1 MVRRIVPAIVVILA
15 AALLLAA
22 TASSKTQAVPTL
34 VGTTGP
40 GFTITLTSKGKA
52 VKSLHAGTYKFVIHD
67 KAAIHNFVMGKES
80 GPGKGDHVLTS
91 VPFVGT
97 KTVTLK
103 VTAGKWKFY
112 CAPHESMGMGHDVT
126 VM

>member
-1 MVRRIVPAIVVILA
+1 MLRRIVPAVVVIVA

-22 TASSKTQAVPTL
+22 TASSKTQTIPTL

-40 GFTITLTSKGKA
+40 GFTITLTWKGKA

-67 KAAIHNFVMGKES
+67 KAAIHSYTVGKE
-80 GPGKGDHVLTS
+80 KGANKADYAITS
-91 VPFVGT
+91 VPFIGT
-97 KTVTLK
+97 KSRTIKLTPG
-103 VTAGKWKFY
+103 TWKFY
-112 CAPHESMGMGHDVT
+112 CVPHEAAGMGHLFT